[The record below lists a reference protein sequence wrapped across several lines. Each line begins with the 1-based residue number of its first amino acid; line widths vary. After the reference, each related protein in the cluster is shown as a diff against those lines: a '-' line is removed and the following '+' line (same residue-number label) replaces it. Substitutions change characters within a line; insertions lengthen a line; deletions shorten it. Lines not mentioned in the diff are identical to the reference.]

1 MRINLAD
8 EKRDRGKGK
17 KRRGQRGR
25 RRSRTYNASI
35 TLSQSSGSQIKKPS
49 EQARAKESSKRKVW
63 SRRQPAAETPAPSRR
78 STGVWWRAIAR
89 RVPATLILA
98 ALIAGAVYAS
108 TDARFFVYDARITGV
123 QHLTVQQIYEA
134 AGVHEQN
141 IFWLDPQEVARRIIQ
156 VNGIRAV
163 RVRFELP
170 AQVSI
175 TVEERE
181 PVVMWRATTQ
191 NKDHW
196 LDGEG
201 VVLPYH
207 GDLNSPDMVFVVD
220 FGERHLKEGDRIE
233 PKGITRSAL
242 QLAAAVPGVR
252 IFSYQPGQGLSFTQ
266 EVDGGQ
272 WPVYVGTSE
281 DLPQKIQVLQAL
293 TEYVRDNH
301 IQPRYVD
308 VRWPAHP
315 VYGRPSAEIVP
326 GGD

>member
-1 MRINLAD
+1 VRINLAD
-8 EKRDRGKGK
+8 DNRDRARGK
-17 KRRGQRGR
+17 KRRRQHGR
-25 RRSRTYNASI
+25 RRSRTYNAAI
-35 TLSQSSGSQIKKPS
+35 TLSQSSGSQAKQPSKRAKSKPS
-49 EQARAKESSKRKVW
+49 PKGKVR
-63 SRRQPAAETPAPSRR
+63 SRRQAAAETSAPSQR
-78 STGVWWRAIAR
+78 SSGVRWRAVAR
-89 RVPATLILA
+89 RVPAILILA
-98 ALIAGAVYAS
+98 ALVAGAVYAS
-108 TDARFFVYDARITGV
+108 TDARFFVYDAQIVGV
-123 QHLTVQQIYEA
+123 QHLTVQEIYEA

-156 VNGIRAV
+156 VHGIRAV

-175 TVEERE
+175 VVEERE

-191 NKDHW
+191 DMDHW

-207 GDLNSPDMVFVVD
+207 GDLSSPDMVFVVD
-220 FGERHLKEGDRIE
+220 FGERHLQEGDRIE
-233 PKGITRSAL
+233 PEGIARSAL

-272 WPVYVGTSE
+272 WPVYVGTTE

-293 TEYVRDNH
+293 TEYLRVNH

-308 VRWPAHP
+308 VRWPKHP
-315 VYGRPSAEIVP
+315 VYGRTSAEIVS